1 VRVLFVFLD
10 GVGLG
15 EGDVSRNVF
24 VAYPPPAL
32 VALLD
37 GQLPVASAAPIVT
50 GKATLR
56 ALDACFGM
64 DGIPQSG
71 TGQTALLTGH
81 DAVAA
86 FGRHFGPWVP
96 AALRPLVRDESVLA
110 RAKRAGFR
118 VAFANAYPEEIHAD
132 EKPDAS
138 SRRASRFLTA
148 GPPLAA
154 LGAGVLTRHTEA
166 LMRGDALASEIT
178 NDAWRTRLGRTELPA
193 IDPREAGHNL
203 TRIAAAHDLTLFAHY
218 GTDYAGHKR
227 DMGAAATSLA
237 KVDTFLDGIVESLP
251 DDMLL
256 VVSSDHGNIEDV
268 SAGHTRN
275 PAICLTVGPGHE
287 DVSRDWRSLT
297 DVAGGILGVMGR

>member
-1 VRVLFVFLD
+1 LRVLFVFLD

-24 VAYPPPAL
+24 AAHPPPTL
-32 VALLD
+32 VSLLD
-37 GQLPVASAAPIVT
+37 GQLPLAAAAPIIAER
-50 GKATLR
+50 ATLR
-56 ALDACFGM
+56 ALDACFGV

-96 AALRPLVRDESVLA
+96 ASLRPLVRDESVLA

-166 LMRGDALASEIT
+166 LMRGEALTSEIT
-178 NDAWRTRLGRTELPA
+178 NEAWRTKLGRTELPEIGA
-193 IDPREAGHNL
+193 REAGHTL
-203 TRIAAAHDLTLFAHY
+203 TRIASAYDLTLFAHY
-218 GTDYAGHKR
+218 GTDYAGHMR
-227 DMGAAATSLA
+227 SMEAAAASLA
-237 KVDTFLDGIVESLP
+237 RVDTFLAGLVESMP
-251 DDMLL
+251 DDMVL

-275 PAICLTVGPGHE
+275 PAIGLTVGRSHE
-287 DVSRDWRSLT
+287 DVSRRWRSLM
-297 DVAGGILGVMGR
+297 DVAGGILRMLA